1 MEKSSKILLVDDDA
15 DLIEINRTI
24 LEGEGYQVLFA
35 YDIEEAF
42 ALAKREK
49 PDLVLLDIMMDRKND
64 GFTFCYRLKG
74 DPELSGIPV
83 LMLSSVAQATGFRLS
98 LDSDREW
105 MKADD
110 FLNKPVSSA
119 VLLDHVERL
128 LKGTVR

>member
-15 DLIEINRTI
+15 DLIEINRAI
-24 LEGEGYQVLFA
+24 LEGEGYTVLAAF
-35 YDIEEAF
+35 DIEEAF

-74 DPELSGIPV
+74 DPLLSGIPV

-98 LDSDREW
+98 LDSDQEW
-105 MKADD
+105 MKADG
-110 FLNKPVSSA
+110 FLDKPVTPA

-128 LKGTVR
+128 LSRSSR